1 MTAQIAVDFCH
12 LCAAHS
18 LSVKTS
24 ASLAART
31 EAWDST
37 ACLGRASISGRR
49 SRLFGFQRKPQTIRG
64 ISFLLAGGDS
74 GFSLH
79 LSPAAGL
86 CSSTTSSRR
95 STCWCTSSL
104 LKQRWLIM
112 VQEVL
117 TFQTVSFG
125 MVSVKPE
132 RVETRFWMV
141 ARGP

>member
-1 MTAQIAVDFCH
+1 MTAQIALDFC
-12 LCAAHS
+12 LLDCYAQ
-18 LSVKTS
+18 LSDKTP

-31 EAWDST
+31 VAWDST
-37 ACLGRASISGRR
+37 ACLGRADVSGRR

-86 CSSTTSSRR
+86 CSSTTSSSR
-95 STCWCTSSL
+95 STFLVHKFTSEAAMADHGSGGFDIPHRVIWNGEASSL
-104 LKQRWLIM
+104 R
-112 VQEVL
+112 
-117 TFQTVSFG
+117 G
-125 MVSVKPE
+125 
-132 RVETRFWMV
+132 ETCFWMV